1 MSWMTGAG
9 LGFLLGGPLG
19 AVVGGAMQHV
29 LTKDARRS
37 FSGSGP
43 ANQEGLFVTH
53 LVAIMTKIAM
63 ADGRI
68 SPNEIKTIHDF
79 FERELGYSGF
89 ELRFIDGLINQTRKV
104 NPDMAEIA
112 ANFRATNPRE
122 RSLLLLDIC
131 CRIAAADGAICDQEQ
146 RALNGLAET
155 LGISEEE
162 LRRIQ
167 NKYRGFTGGRQAAGK
182 RVPMPETGNDYAV
195 LGITSSASND
205 EIKKAYRQMASQY
218 HPDKVSHLG
227 KELIEFAS
235 NKFTEI
241 NSAYDKL
248 KKARGF

>member
-68 SPNEIKTIHDF
+68 SPNEIRTIHDF
-79 FERELGYSGF
+79 FARELGYSGF
-89 ELRFIDGLINQTRKV
+89 ELRFIDGLINQTRQV
-104 NPDMAEIA
+104 NPDMGEIA
-112 ANFRATNPRE
+112 VNFRATNPRE
-122 RSLLLLDIC
+122 HSLLLLDIC
-131 CRIAAADGAICDQEQ
+131 YRIAAADGAICAKEQ
-146 RALNGLAET
+146 HALSGLAET
-155 LGISEEE
+155 LGISDEE
-162 LRRIQ
+162 RQRIQ
-167 NKYRGFTGGRQAAGK
+167 YKYSATGGRQHTGEQRPA
-182 RVPMPETGNDYAV
+182 PETMDDYAV
-195 LGITSSASND
+195 LGVTSSASND

-227 KELIEFAS
+227 KELIEFANS
-235 NKFTEI
+235 KFTEI
-241 NSAYDKL
+241 NSAYNNLRKV
-248 KKARGF
+248 RRFQ